1 VSAPAG
7 VRVLVAEDDLTVREA
22 LCALIVREPG
32 LELVGAAGDGQEA
45 IEMAEAE
52 RPDVAV
58 VDVRMPEGG
67 GQHAAR
73 GINQRSPETKV
84 IALSADESRDTVFE
98 MLEAGVVGY
107 LVKGSSIARLL
118 ESIESAANG
127 QASLSV
133 EVTGEVIDELV
144 EQRLVRR
151 VADEHRREQSDR
163 IVRALERGR
172 GMTMAF
178 QPIYRLEGKRII
190 AAEALARFREPPQR
204 GPEEWFAEAGEVGL
218 RTELE
223 LAAVRRALE
232 RLDAL
237 PPEVT
242 LHINASPA
250 TAMEVAFHRLLAA
263 ADGEHI
269 VIEITEHARVDD
281 YDELNAAIS
290 QLRKI
295 GVRLAIDDAGAG
307 FASLRHILRLAPDAI
322 KLDRSLIHGIATDRS
337 KQALA
342 VGLISFAD
350 KAGATIVAE
359 GIETEQELDALR
371 ALGVGYGQGYLL
383 ARPGPLP
390 LPQAA

>member
-1 VSAPAG
+1 
-7 VRVLVAEDDLTVREA
+7 
-22 LCALIVREPG
+22 
-32 LELVGAAGDGQEA
+32 
-45 IEMAEAE
+45 
-52 RPDVAV
+52 
-58 VDVRMPEGG
+58 
-67 GQHAAR
+67 
-73 GINQRSPETKV
+73 
-84 IALSADESRDTVFE
+84 

-118 ESIESAANG
+118 ESIERAANG

-172 GMTMAF
+172 GMTMVF

-232 RLDAL
+232 RFDAL

-250 TAMEVAFHRLLAA
+250 TAMGVAFHRLLAA
-263 ADGEHI
+263 TDGERI

-281 YDELNAAIS
+281 YDELNAALDR
-290 QLRKI
+290 LRQI

-307 FASLRHILRLAPDAI
+307 FASLRHILRLAPEAI
-322 KLDRSLIHGIATDRS
+322 KLDRSLIRGIATDRS

-359 GIETEQELDALR
+359 GIETEQELEELR